1 MPLSLISPSEID
13 FIFKGVD
20 DNIRADGRG
29 RLDYRQVSLE
39 TGVISQASGSARCK
53 LGEGTDVLVGVKIEI
68 GAIEIDGNYE
78 QVMEIK
84 SKRGRVV
91 CNVECSPIASQQFAG
106 KGAEDINNELTQTI
120 ERVFNG
126 PQGGINLEKLCIIP
140 GQQCWVVYIDALV
153 LDYAGN
159 ILDTIF
165 ITTRAALYNARVP
178 KTIIQDHGDGE
189 FEFEIS
195 DDVEEWERIYGWD
208 MVPVGVTLNR
218 IGTRHIVDATPLE
231 ELATEA
237 KLLTTDLDISDEE
250 TSIVEDYE
258 IDEKKNHVH
267 SSNNDKVSRPPSL
280 IPSSEFIPTFMSLK
294 LPQTF
299 MFEHVDSTKK
309 STEEKVIIYK
319 RHLADVKFQI
329 AQEDEDLVMDN
340 NQKINNPSNI
350 LELSIK
356 NDLIEGVYEG
366 GLKTWECSFDLLDY
380 FINDLQNFDFDNI
393 NKILELGCG
402 TSLPGIYLLSKY
414 SSLKVDFQDYN
425 EQVLK
430 LITIPNILLNT
441 ILRSKLKEINEKNEE
456 IEIIKNDKLF
466 NQLKKSRFFMGDWG
480 DLVDVINIDS
490 EENKYDMI
498 ITSETI
504 YNINSLPKLY
514 NVIKNT
520 LKRPNGVAYV
530 AAKSIYFGVGGSML
544 TFREFV
550 EQDNIFEVKLVKTV
564 EAFVKREILQLSFS
578 KIN

>member
-356 NDLIEGVYEG
+356 NDLIEG
-366 GLKTWECSFDLLDY
+366 
-380 FINDLQNFDFDNI
+380 
-393 NKILELGCG
+393 LGCG

>member
-267 SSNNDKVSRPPSL
+267 SSNNDKVSRPLSL

>member
-1 MPLSLISPSEID
+1 
-13 FIFKGVD
+13 GVD

-340 NQKINNPSNI
+340 NQKIN
-350 LELSIK
+350 
-356 NDLIEGVYEG
+356 
-366 GLKTWECSFDLLDY
+366 W
-380 FINDLQNFDFDNI
+380 
-393 NKILELGCG
+393 
-402 TSLPGIYLLSKY
+402 
-414 SSLKVDFQDYN
+414 
-425 EQVLK
+425 
-430 LITIPNILLNT
+430 
-441 ILRSKLKEINEKNEE
+441 
-456 IEIIKNDKLF
+456 
-466 NQLKKSRFFMGDWG
+466 
-480 DLVDVINIDS
+480 
-490 EENKYDMI
+490 
-498 ITSETI
+498 
-504 YNINSLPKLY
+504 
-514 NVIKNT
+514 
-520 LKRPNGVAYV
+520 
-530 AAKSIYFGVGGSML
+530 
-544 TFREFV
+544 
-550 EQDNIFEVKLVKTV
+550 
-564 EAFVKREILQLSFS
+564 
-578 KIN
+578 

>member
-1 MPLSLISPSEID
+1 MLKRLLLNKTYPNDWLYQSDQKVDSSLL
-13 FIFKGVD
+13 K
-20 DNIRADGRG
+20 R
-29 RLDYRQVSLE
+29 
-39 TGVISQASGSARCK
+39 
-53 LGEGTDVLVGVKIEI
+53 IE
-68 GAIEIDGNYE
+68 
-78 QVMEIK
+78 
-84 SKRGRVV
+84 
-91 CNVECSPIASQQFAG
+91 
-106 KGAEDINNELTQTI
+106 
-120 ERVFNG
+120 
-126 PQGGINLEKLCIIP
+126 
-140 GQQCWVVYIDALV
+140 
-153 LDYAGN
+153 
-159 ILDTIF
+159 
-165 ITTRAALYNARVP
+165 
-178 KTIIQDHGDGE
+178 
-189 FEFEIS
+189 
-195 DDVEEWERIYGWD
+195 
-208 MVPVGVTLNR
+208 
-218 IGTRHIVDATPLE
+218 
-231 ELATEA
+231 
-237 KLLTTDLDISDEE
+237 
-250 TSIVEDYE
+250 
-258 IDEKKNHVH
+258 
-267 SSNNDKVSRPPSL
+267 
-280 IPSSEFIPTFMSLK
+280 EFIREEILTHYYGYFPYTVTQSLK

>member
-1 MPLSLISPSEID
+1 
-13 FIFKGVD
+13 GVD

-91 CNVECSPIASQQFAG
+91 CNVECSPIASQQFAGKGAEDINNELTQTIERVFNGPQGATKTSIVHEHIENSVEKRADLNKEKNETLREKRQITSSIGQIAQGIMPILNPRKASILKQLKDEEISLQRKEEQIEKDKKKYVMPHSIPLGYDRFYNKYFYFDGLGITVGEKYGTGKIWVQVPQEQDLRMLTDRDFNSSPIASQQFAG

-237 KLLTTDLDISDEE
+237 KLLTGRTVGL
-250 TSIVEDYE
+250 
-258 IDEKKNHVH
+258 
-267 SSNNDKVSRPPSL
+267 
-280 IPSSEFIPTFMSLK
+280 
-294 LPQTF
+294 
-299 MFEHVDSTKK
+299 
-309 STEEKVIIYK
+309 
-319 RHLADVKFQI
+319 
-329 AQEDEDLVMDN
+329 
-340 NQKINNPSNI
+340 
-350 LELSIK
+350 
-356 NDLIEGVYEG
+356 DLI
-366 GLKTWECSFDLLDY
+366 
-380 FINDLQNFDFDNI
+380 
-393 NKILELGCG
+393 
-402 TSLPGIYLLSKY
+402 
-414 SSLKVDFQDYN
+414 SSLD
-425 EQVLK
+425 
-430 LITIPNILLNT
+430 
-441 ILRSKLKEINEKNEE
+441 
-456 IEIIKNDKLF
+456 
-466 NQLKKSRFFMGDWG
+466 
-480 DLVDVINIDS
+480 
-490 EENKYDMI
+490 
-498 ITSETI
+498 
-504 YNINSLPKLY
+504 
-514 NVIKNT
+514 
-520 LKRPNGVAYV
+520 
-530 AAKSIYFGVGGSML
+530 SML
-544 TFREFV
+544 K
-550 EQDNIFEVKLVKTV
+550 NK
-564 EAFVKREILQLSFS
+564 
-578 KIN
+578 